1 MQTFELI
8 LFLLAAVIA
17 SSILEKFLPRV
28 SLPLVQVALGVGIA
42 LAVTTPLEWGID
54 TELLLILFIAPLHF
68 NESRHVDSGA
78 LWNNR
83 WGIASLS
90 VGLVFAIAFGCG
102 LALHALVPAIPLAAA
117 VALGAAM
124 GSTDAVAVT
133 ALTHDRR
140 FGRRH
145 EALLKGEALFNDVT
159 GTVVFQCCMNIIAVG
174 AFSVMH
180 AGEEFALD
188 LFGGL
193 FGGFIMG
200 ALAWGLL
207 ELIRRAG
214 LDNPT
219 LHVMLE
225 LLLPFV
231 IYLAAKSLHIGAVI
245 AVVASGLMMSL
256 LPQRHS
262 AEAARTKLQA
272 KSVWETI
279 EFVLNGIIFVILGM
293 QLPRLLR
300 PAADG
305 ALSDPWGLLAIV
317 VVLTLVLEAVRFLW
331 ILGMDLHA
339 AAREGRSLTSCLDRA
354 HLKSTLAMAFAGA
367 KGGITLSLM
376 LTMGAAVPDRAEL
389 ISVASGV
396 IVLTLLLANFAVPA
410 LVPSKR
416 SARRTRELVDAEI
429 DLVCQ
434 VIASIEADAHFT
446 GAVRSAAGTAD
457 GASGAESACAS
468 QAPGEVGTTVAE
480 ARHAEG
486 EGAEIEAGAEAEAA
500 VPAAGQSVIDE
511 PATAIVMKRYADL
524 LQDLAPA
531 ASAPAAR
538 RARAEAA
545 RVDALFDQ
553 LDQVARDAVLWDGEE
568 DDGDGEGADG
578 SVVALAGEG
587 PRSIS
592 AHFRAMRAT
601 HDAIENVQEQ
611 ALVRELQLIKELV
624 AEGKISA
631 SHAKELRNTVY
642 IQQLVL
648 D

>member
-54 TELLLILFIAPLHF
+54 AELLLILFIAPLHF

-256 LPQRHS
+256 LPQHHS

-317 VVLTLVLEAVRFLW
+317 ALLTLVLEAVRFLW

-339 AAREGRSLTSCLDRA
+339 AAREGRSLASCLDRA

-416 SARRTRELVDAEI
+416 SARRTRERVDAEI

-446 GAVRSAAGTAD
+446 GVVRSAEGAAD
-457 GASGAESACAS
+457 GASGAESARAD
-468 QAPGEVGTTVAE
+468 QALGETGATLAE
-480 ARHAEG
+480 ARRAEG
-486 EGAEIEAGAEAEAA
+486 ECAEAEVGAA
-500 VPAAGQSVIDE
+500 AEGVPIIDE
-511 PATAIVMKRYADL
+511 PATAIVMKRYADQ
-524 LQDLAPA
+524 LQDLAPT

-568 DDGDGEGADG
+568 DDGDGAGEG
-578 SVVALAGEG
+578 VVALAGEG

-601 HDAIENVQEQ
+601 HDAIENVQER

>member
-54 TELLLILFIAPLHF
+54 AELLLILFIAPLHF

-78 LWNNR
+78 LWSNR

-193 FGGFIMG
+193 LGGFIMG

-416 SARRTRELVDAEI
+416 SARRTRERVDAEI

-446 GAVRSAAGTAD
+446 GAVRSVEGAAD
-457 GASGAESACAS
+457 GASGAESAHAN
-468 QAPGEVGTTVAE
+468 QALGEVGTTVAE

-486 EGAEIEAGAEAEAA
+486 EGAEAEVGAAAEG
-500 VPAAGQSVIDE
+500 VPIIDE

-568 DDGDGEGADG
+568 DESDGDGADG
-578 SVVALAGEG
+578 GVVTLAGEG